1 MFVKSEYLMS
11 FVPSSNRTRVL
22 IAAAIGLVLLVGSIF
37 FLRWRATSG
46 LDPQE
51 DTMEDGVLQN
61 GQPVPQ
67 DEVLDTT
74 GTASADL
81 TGSTNAPLDPA
92 LADSD
97 GDGLTDAREREIG
110 TDPLLRDTDGDSVS
124 DEEEA
129 RAGTDPLTFSRP
141 VPEPGPEGDTPA
153 PTAPTAPPE
162 PEPVASTATIDQD
175 GDGIPDEKESF
186 YGTSVLQADTDGD
199 GFGDAKEI
207 QNGYNPLGPGLCS
220 RPDCQV

>member
-1 MFVKSEYLMS
+1 MS

-22 IAAAIGLVLLVGSIF
+22 IAVAIGLVLLVGMVV
-37 FLRWRATSG
+37 FLRWRATSS
-46 LDPQE
+46 LDSQE
-51 DTMEDGVLQN
+51 EVIEDIVLQN

-67 DEVLDTT
+67 
-74 GTASADL
+74 GSAADGADF
-81 TGSTNAPLDPA
+81 GSGDSAGATNAPLDPA
-92 LADSD
+92 LVDRD
-97 GDGLTDAREREIG
+97 GDGLTDAQEQGMG

-124 DEEEA
+124 DEEEV
-129 RAGTDPLTFSRP
+129 RSGTDPLVFSP
-141 VPEPGPEGDTPA
+141 PIPEPGPEGDTPA
-153 PTAPTAPPE
+153 PTAPTPPPE
-162 PEPVASTATIDQD
+162 PEPTVSTASIDQD
-175 GDGIPDEKESF
+175 GDTIPDEKESF

>member
-1 MFVKSEYLMS
+1 MS
-11 FVPSSNRTRVL
+11 YVPSSTRTRVL

-37 FLRWRATSG
+37 LLRWRATSG

-51 DTMEDGVLQN
+51 AVVEDIVLQN
-61 GQPVPQ
+61 GQPASQ
-67 DEVLDTT
+67 GGAGDTADSGSGDST
-74 GTASADL
+74 GAA
-81 TGSTNAPLDPA
+81 NVPLDPA

-97 GDGLTDAREREIG
+97 GDGLTDAQEQGMG
-110 TDPLLRDTDGDSVS
+110 TDPLLRDTDGDGVS
-124 DEEEA
+124 DEEEV
-129 RAGTDPLTFSRP
+129 RAGTDPLTFSPP

-153 PTAPTAPPE
+153 PTTPTPPPE
-162 PEPVASTATIDQD
+162 PEPAASTATIDQD
-175 GDGIPDEKESF
+175 GDGIPDEKESL
-186 YGTSVLQADTDGD
+186 YGTNILQADTDGD